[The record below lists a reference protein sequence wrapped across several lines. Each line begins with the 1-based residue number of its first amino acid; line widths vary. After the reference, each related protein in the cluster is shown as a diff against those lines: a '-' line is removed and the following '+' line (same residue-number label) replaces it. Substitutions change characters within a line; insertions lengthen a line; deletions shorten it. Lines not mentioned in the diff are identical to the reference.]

1 METIECI
8 DVRFAHYL
16 ITSLKT
22 MKKENGT
29 PFITNGVTLPF
40 LAYAYKQLN
49 NDTSSVSVDDL
60 LEILKALDKATPN
73 TFVFEVC
80 SEIEERVVAL
90 YSETNVG
97 YYDAKKYYLRTA
109 QSYLL
114 CDPDAIKQAQPLED
128 ISIFYKKILDNKTY
142 SRVYKDYHYNWDE
155 LSGEEKGAIQTIV
168 ELYKK

>member
-1 METIECI
+1 MIK
-8 DVRFAHYL
+8 
-16 ITSLKT
+16 S
-22 MKKENGT
+22 NGR

-49 NDTSSVSVDDL
+49 NDTSSVSVKDL

-90 YSETNVG
+90 YSETNA
-97 YYDAKKYYLRTA
+97 YYYHLRT
-109 QSYLL
+109 QESHLL
-114 CDPDAIKQAQPLED
+114 CDDDVFSPHQSLED
-128 ISIFYKKILDNKTY
+128 VCNSYKKVIKDKTY
-142 SRVYKDYHYNWDE
+142 SRVYKDYRYDWDQ
-155 LSGEEKGAIQTIV
+155 LSEEEKGAIQTIV